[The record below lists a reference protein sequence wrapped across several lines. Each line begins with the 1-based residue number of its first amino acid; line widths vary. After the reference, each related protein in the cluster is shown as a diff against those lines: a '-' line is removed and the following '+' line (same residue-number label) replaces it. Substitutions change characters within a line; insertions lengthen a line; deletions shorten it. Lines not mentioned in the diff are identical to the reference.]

1 MYVRTGMVHLL
12 NTITGEFT
20 PSERVF
26 DTIRGGVGGFLE
38 ENVEKLL
45 KKHDRRP
52 GKFKENSELKQV
64 FEDYQKNKVSF
75 EDLCY
80 EIGERLYDKKGVMEI
95 HEESTLFILD
105 GGFDGQNL
113 IIGLEIQRRPGYVIE
128 NGVSDG
134 KGVNRVYANQLIIPP
149 IRQKNCRLFTVDINT
164 LEVSTLEMLTKEEFY
179 LFEED
184 LLQAEM
190 DHSLNWYVDDARQ
203 SFYAALRGVTLAESE
218 GIVSLS
224 MLKSEKEVTCVNA
237 FEKKMNTAIKKYRL
251 VNFDRIA
258 REILGYD
265 PKLEQCFTTNL
276 EGYSVPRKVIAL
288 SNAPLKL
295 KTLEYRPKRVRLRSG
310 IEVLVPDEVTE
321 IDEQIKLKE
330 VDGRLTEV
338 ENNEEV

>member
-52 GKFKENSELKQV
+52 GKFKENSKLKQV

-80 EIGERLYDKKGVMEI
+80 KIGKRLYEKKAVMEI
-95 HEESTLFILD
+95 YEESTLFILD
-105 GGFDGQNL
+105 GGFNGQNL
-113 IIGLEIQRRPGYVIE
+113 IIGLEVQRRPGYVIE
-128 NGVSDG
+128 TGVSDG
-134 KGVNRVYANQLIIPP
+134 KGMNRVYANQLIIPP
-149 IRQKNCRLFTVDINT
+149 IRQKNCRLFTVNINS
-164 LEVSTLEMLTKEEFY
+164 LKVSTLEMLTEEEFY
-179 LFEED
+179 LFEEG

-190 DHSLNWYVDDARQ
+190 DHSLNWYVDDARK
-203 SFYAALRGVTLAESE
+203 SLYAALRGVTLGESE
-218 GIVSLS
+218 EVVSLA
-224 MLKSEKEVTCVNA
+224 MLKSEKEVSCVNE
-237 FEKKMNTAIKKYRL
+237 FEKKMNKSIKKYEI
-251 VNFDRIA
+251 VNFDGMA
-258 REILGYD
+258 REISYYD
-265 PKLEQCFTTNL
+265 PKLEQCFKRNL
-276 EGYSVPRKVIAL
+276 EGYGVPKKVIAL

-338 ENNEEV
+338 EQ

>member
-190 DHSLNWYVDDARQ
+190 DHSLNWYV
-203 SFYAALRGVTLAESE
+203 ESE

-224 MLKSEKEVTCVNA
+224 MLKSEKEVTCVNV

-276 EGYSVPRKVIAL
+276 EGYGVPEKIIAL

-330 VDGRLTEV
+330 VDGVIKEV
-338 ENNEEV
+338 EDNE

>member
-1 MYVRTGMVHLL
+1 MYIRTGMVHLL

-64 FEDYQKNKVSF
+64 FED
-75 EDLCY
+75 LCY
-80 EIGERLYDKKGVMEI
+80 KIGERLYDKKNVIEI
-95 HEESTLFILD
+95 REESTLFILD

-134 KGVNRVYANQLIIPP
+134 KGVNRVYANKLIIPP

-203 SFYAALRGVTLAESE
+203 SFYAALRGVKLAESE

-224 MLKSEKEVTCVNA
+224 MLKSEKEVT
-237 FEKKMNTAIKKYRL
+237 
-251 VNFDRIA
+251 
-258 REILGYD
+258 
-265 PKLEQCFTTNL
+265 
-276 EGYSVPRKVIAL
+276 
-288 SNAPLKL
+288 
-295 KTLEYRPKRVRLRSG
+295 
-310 IEVLVPDEVTE
+310 
-321 IDEQIKLKE
+321 
-330 VDGRLTEV
+330 
-338 ENNEEV
+338 